1 MQPSNTD
8 RVTFREA
15 YKEDLPRIIELL
27 ADDPLG
33 SRRDDAS
40 LPLDDRYAVAF
51 DALSR
56 DPNQVMAVAEQDGD
70 VIGCLQLSFIPG
82 LTRKGAWRGQIE
94 GVRIA
99 ATHRGKG
106 FGREFFAW
114 AIGQCQARDCALVQ
128 LSTDLTRPGAKRFY
142 ESLGFEA
149 SHVGM
154 KLIF

>member
-1 MQPSNTD
+1 MSD
-8 RVTFREA
+8 IVFRTA
-15 YKEDLPRIIELL
+15 CKDDLPRIIELL

-33 SRRDDAS
+33 STRDDAS
-40 LPLDDRYAVAF
+40 LPLDGRYAAAF

-56 DPNQVMAVAEQDGD
+56 DANQLMAVAEREGD

-94 GVRIA
+94 GDRIA
-99 ATHRGKG
+99 AAYRGKG
-106 FGREFFAW
+106 IGREFFDW
-114 AIGQCQARDCALVQ
+114 AIGQCRDRNCSLVQ
-128 LSTDLTRPGAKRFY
+128 LSTDLARPEAKRFY

-154 KLIF
+154 KLVF

>member
-1 MQPSNTD
+1 MSD
-8 RVTFREA
+8 IAFRRAREQ
-15 YKEDLPRIIELL
+15 DLSQIVGLL

-33 SRRDDAS
+33 STRDDAS
-40 LPLDDRYAVAF
+40 LPLAAGYVAAF

-56 DPNQVMAVAEQDGD
+56 DCNQLMAVAERDGA
-70 VIGCLQLSFIPG
+70 VIGCLQLSFIPN
-82 LTRKGAWRGQIE
+82 LTYKGMWRGQVE

-99 ATHRGKG
+99 QSGRGQG
-106 FGREFFAW
+106 VVRHFMEWVIAECR
-114 AIGQCQARDCALVQ
+114 ARGCGMVQ
-128 LSTDLTRPGAKRFY
+128 LSTNIARPDAKRFY

>member
-1 MQPSNTD
+1 MAD
-8 RVTFREA
+8 IVFRAARE
-15 YKEDLPRIIELL
+15 EDLPDIIELL

-33 SRRDDAS
+33 SARDDAS
-40 LPLDDRYAVAF
+40 LPLDDRYAAAFVAISH
-51 DALSR
+51 DA
-56 DPNQVMAVAEQDGD
+56 NQLMAVAEQGSC

-99 ATHRGKG
+99 AACRGKG
-106 FGREFFAW
+106 FGQEFFDW
-114 AIGQCQARDCALVQ
+114 AIRQCRERNCALVQ
-128 LSTDLTRPGAKRFY
+128 LSTDVARPEAKRFY

-154 KLIF
+154 KLVL

>member
-1 MQPSNTD
+1 MSEI
-8 RVTFREA
+8 VFRA
-15 YKEDLPRIIELL
+15 ARKEDLPRIVALL

-33 SRRDDAS
+33 SARDDAS
-40 LPLDDRYAVAF
+40 LPLDERYAAAF
-51 DALSR
+51 DTLSR
-56 DPNQVMAVAEQDGD
+56 DSNQLMAVAELEGA

-82 LTRKGAWRGQIE
+82 LARMGAWRGQIE

-99 ATHRGKG
+99 APHRGKG
-106 FGREFFAW
+106 LGREFFDW
-114 AIGQCQARDCALVQ
+114 AIGQCRNRNCALVQ
-128 LSTDLTRPGAKRFY
+128 LSTDVTRPDAKRFY